1 MILAAKIHCSNSP
14 TFLFFRNGHLILKVS
29 RGNLTVF
36 PFLYILCRGLFWF
49 LSNIYDRTFDENY
62 SIIGAWQCRPEY
74 VTGMNDYML
83 KATNK
88 NIGSI
93 KATHYWKFLHRQV
106 PSSDIAAIY
115 FSFSL
120 IKNRSQHFF
129 WFKKLRL

>member
-88 NIGSI
+88 NRLI

-106 PSSDIAAIY
+106 PRISDIAAIY

-120 IKNRSQHFF
+120 IKNRPQHSFD
-129 WFKKLRL
+129 FKKLRL

>member
-14 TFLFFRNGHLILKVS
+14 TFVFFRNGHLILKVS

-36 PFLYILCRGLFWF
+36 PFLYSLCRGLFSF

-83 KATNK
+83 KATKKKQVNK
-88 NIGSI
+88 SHPLL
-93 KATHYWKFLHRQV
+93 KV
-106 PSSDIAAIY
+106 PSSSSAAHQWY
-115 FSFSL
+115 CCNL
-120 IKNRSQHFF
+120 LFF
-129 WFKKLRL
+129 LFNKKSSTTFFRF